1 MPVILFV
8 NSFDWMTGESQLT
21 VSKSKSEMSRARI
34 LDAARDSILS
44 RGFAAMTVDA
54 VCQSAG
60 ITKGG
65 FFYHFD
71 SKDQLGEAALAK
83 FWGDAEERQAKAP
96 FNQASDPIQFLEG
109 YLDFAIE
116 AYQDPELQKGCMLA
130 IFTME
135 LAESNEQLFNAAA
148 KHFAGW
154 RASLLE
160 MFERAAAH
168 SGQRIDAHAWSDL
181 YISTLEGALLL
192 AKSNNDPEAIKRS
205 LTLYKSLLMQSL
217 AAG

>member
-1 MPVILFV
+1 
-8 NSFDWMTGESQLT
+8 
-21 VSKSKSEMSRARI
+21 MSRARI

-65 FFYHFD
+65 FFYHFE
-71 SKDQLGEAALAK
+71 SKDKLGEAALAK

-96 FNQASDPIQFLEG
+96 FNQASDPIRFLEG
-109 YLDFAIE
+109 YLDYAIE
-116 AYQDPELQKGCMLA
+116 SYQDPELRKGCMLA

-135 LAESNEQLFNAAA
+135 LAECNEQLFKAAA
-148 KHFAGW
+148 KHFANW
-154 RASLLE
+154 RASLLQ

-168 SGQRIDAHAWSDL
+168 SEQHIDAHAWSDL

-217 AAG
+217 AADK

>member
-1 MPVILFV
+1 
-8 NSFDWMTGESQLT
+8 LT
-21 VSKSKSEMSRARI
+21 TSKSKSEMSRARI

-65 FFYHFD
+65 FFYHFE
-71 SKDQLGEAALAK
+71 SKDELGEAALAK
-83 FWGDAEERQAKAP
+83 FWSDAEERQSKAP
-96 FNQASDPIQFLEG
+96 FNMASDPIKYLEG

-135 LAESNEQLFNAAA
+135 LAESNEQLFKAASR
-148 KHFAGW
+148 HFAEW
-154 RASLLE
+154 RAMLLD
-160 MFERAAAH
+160 MFERASRHA
-168 SGQRIDAHAWSDL
+168 GQKIDARAWSDL

-192 AKSNNDPEAIKRS
+192 SKSSHDPEAIKRS
-205 LTLYKSLLMQSL
+205 LSLYKSQLLQELS
-217 AAG
+217 AHK